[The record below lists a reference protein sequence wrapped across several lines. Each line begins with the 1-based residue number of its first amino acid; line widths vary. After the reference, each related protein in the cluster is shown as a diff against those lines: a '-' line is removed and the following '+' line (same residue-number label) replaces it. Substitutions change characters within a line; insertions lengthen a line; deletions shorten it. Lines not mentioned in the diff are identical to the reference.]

1 MTTTEAEATQA
12 PAAHAEKSST
22 RGGFL
27 RALGLAAGAAVA
39 GQLVASEAADAA
51 DGGNT
56 VLGNANTAA
65 HQTSVSMT
73 PSGTPDAL
81 ARSAVMGRVNA
92 VDHYGVTGQGVGSP
106 TNGGTGNA
114 VGVWGD
120 ARTGLANLPV
130 FAPQNRWGVLGT
142 SDVVAVVGVAESSTG
157 SGIGVNGYSSHPSDG
172 VGVYGQAD
180 GPNGTGVYADAST
193 GSGGVGIV
201 ANGTENGAWLGG
213 GHAPLWLVPRT
224 VAGPPTD
231 ASAKGEV
238 LVDSAGVMWLC
249 TADGTPGTW
258 IRATHGGSRLLAS
271 PQRAYS
277 STDVGTG
284 VRMNRGETRTV
295 ALAGAVPGVP
305 ANALGVILNLT
316 LHQTIN
322 AGFVTA
328 FPAGGAVPATS
339 SINWFQSDQ
348 QIANGVTIGVGT
360 GGGVSFYCDGATGA
374 GQPLTQIIVDVT
386 GYIL

>member
-1 MTTTEAEATQA
+1 
-12 PAAHAEKSST
+12 
-22 RGGFL
+22 
-27 RALGLAAGAAVA
+27 
-39 GQLVASEAADAA
+39 
-51 DGGNT
+51 
-56 VLGNANTAA
+56 
-65 HQTSVSMT
+65 
-73 PSGTPDAL
+73 
-81 ARSAVMGRVNA
+81 
-92 VDHYGVTGQGVGSP
+92 
-106 TNGGTGNA
+106 
-114 VGVWGD
+114 VWGD

-213 GHAPLWLVPRT
+213 GHAPLWLVPRP

-295 ALAGAVPGVP
+295 ALAGAVP
-305 ANALGVILNLT
+305 
-316 LHQTIN
+316 
-322 AGFVTA
+322 
-328 FPAGGAVPATS
+328 ATS